1 MDEGS
6 CENLP
11 ACTGHDSSSSS
22 EAIVSNI
29 IGQWGTWGSW
39 SECSTDCGKG
49 YPSWLRTCLSG
60 AGCLGCE
67 TDFGECDVRSGC
79 SDEVE
84 EDMGEDMEKDMSEVM
99 EGDQEG
105 KRKT

>member
-1 MDEGS
+1 MRRRLETTPAHLRQPGAGLRGRKCVGIDMDEGS

-49 YPSWLRTCLSG
+49 YRSWRRTCLSG
-60 AGCLGCE
+60 ADGL
-67 TDFGECDVRSGC
+67 
-79 SDEVE
+79 
-84 EDMGEDMEKDMSEVM
+84 
-99 EGDQEG
+99 
-105 KRKT
+105 

>member
-11 ACTGHDSSSSS
+11 ACTGHDSSSS
-22 EAIVSNI
+22 EAIVSN
-29 IGQWGTWGSW
+29 
-39 SECSTDCGKG
+39 
-49 YPSWLRTCLSG
+49 
-60 AGCLGCE
+60 
-67 TDFGECDVRSGC
+67 FGECDVRSGC

-84 EDMGEDMEKDMSEVM
+84 KVEEDMGEDMEEDTSEVV